1 MFHIH
6 FFVGLGVGAFIATF
20 FLWVFLI
27 ALVGFWKR
35 QSKEQEA
42 ANTETLRLM
51 KERNELDERKAA
63 ALEKFAE
70 LYGDP
75 THKN

>member
-1 MFHIH
+1 MLHIH

-42 ANTETLRLM
+42 ANAETLRLM
-51 KERNELDERKAA
+51 EERNELDKRKLA
-63 ALEKFAE
+63 ALERLAATTE
-70 LYGDP
+70 E
-75 THKN
+75 KNS